1 MKHNLYKTTTQRVGR
16 YDISYRPGP
25 ENNYT
30 PWCVHTLD
38 GTLVS
43 KWETRGKARAAVK
56 GYILTAEKKEF
67 KASRLTPRMRENLAR
82 GEPEPIDQHALNKQ
96 RSHDAGFTD
105 DFYARYPF
113 VRPRDDKS

>member
-1 MKHNLYKTTTQRVGR
+1 MKHNLYKTTPQRVGR

-25 ENNYT
+25 ENTYT

-56 GYILTAEKKEF
+56 GYILTAEKREF
-67 KASRLTPRMRENLAR
+67 KASSSHKLDR
-82 GEPEPIDQHALNKQ
+82 KQ
-96 RSHDAGFTD
+96 MEEAGFD
-105 DFYARYPF
+105 ASFYARYPF
-113 VRPRDDKS
+113 VSWRRRS